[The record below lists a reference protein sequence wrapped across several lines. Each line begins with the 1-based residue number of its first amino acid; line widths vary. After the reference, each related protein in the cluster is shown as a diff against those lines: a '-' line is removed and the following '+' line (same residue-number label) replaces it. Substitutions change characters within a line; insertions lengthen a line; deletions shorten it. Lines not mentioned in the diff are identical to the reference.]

1 MSDAPA
7 SNASA
12 SNISASNAPG
22 TDAPV
27 NNGSVSNEQAVFQ
40 KLADGLATQLIG
52 HESLIERL
60 LIALLSGG
68 HVLLEGPPGVAKTRT
83 INCFADLLDLTF
95 VRIQSTPDLLPADIT
110 GTDIYQQQSGD
121 FRFLSGPLFNNVV
134 LVDEVNRAPP
144 KVQSALLE
152 AMGENQVTTGGLTR
166 ALPEPFLVAAT
177 QNPIEYEGT
186 YPLPEAQLDRFMFF
200 INLVLPEAAH
210 ERQILDHVLNE
221 KRDGT
226 TSKPMPTANAELV
239 AAAQAAVQKV
249 HLSDAVRDYIV
260 RLVTATRGHGAG
272 GAAANSILQAASP
285 RASIFLA
292 SGAQAK
298 AWLDGR
304 DYVVPDDVSSLASD
318 VLAGRIA
325 LDYQARAAGSH
336 ARDVIAEILESTPR
350 V

>member
-1 MSDAPA
+1 MNDSQ
-7 SNASA
+7 
-12 SNISASNAPG
+12 I
-22 TDAPV
+22 
-27 NNGSVSNEQAVFQ
+27 VFQ
-40 KLADGLATQLIG
+40 KFGEALAKQLIG
-52 HESLIERL
+52 HEVLIEKL
-60 LIALLSGG
+60 LIALLTGG

-83 INCFADLLDLTF
+83 INRFASLLDLSF

-152 AMGENQVTTGGLTR
+152 AMGEHQVTTGGVTR
-166 ALPEPFLVAAT
+166 TLPTPFLVAAT

-200 INLVLPEAAH
+200 ISLVLPQAKH
-210 ERQILDHVLNE
+210 ERQILDHVLEE
-221 KRDGT
+221 KQSGEVNKIT
-226 TSKPMPTANAELV
+226 ALANAK
-239 AAAQAAVQKV
+239 AITDARNSVQEI

-260 RLVTATRGHGAG
+260 RLVTATRGYGAG
-272 GAAANSILQAASP
+272 GTAANSIMQAASP

-298 AWLDGR
+298 AWLEGR
-304 DYVVPDDVSSLASD
+304 DHVVPDDVVALVPD

-325 LDYQARAAGSH
+325 LDYQARAAGIS
-336 ARDVIAEILESTPR
+336 ARKVIANLLEATPR

>member
-1 MSDAPA
+1 MNSDDKNSSTMNS
-7 SNASA
+7 SNTQQLFSQL
-12 SNISASNAPG
+12 G
-22 TDAPV
+22 D
-27 NNGSVSNEQAVFQ
+27 E
-40 KLADGLATQLIG
+40 LATQLIG
-52 HESLIERL
+52 HEVMIERL
-60 LIALLSGG
+60 LIALLTGG
-68 HVLLEGPPGVAKTRT
+68 HILLEGPPGVAKTRT
-83 INCFADLLDLTF
+83 INRFAQRLDLGF

-110 GTDIYQQQSGD
+110 GTDIYQQKTED
-121 FRFLSGPLFNNVV
+121 FRFLSGPLFHNVV

-152 AMGENQVTTGGLTR
+152 AMGEHQVTTGGVTR
-166 ALPEPFLVAAT
+166 ALPNPFLVAAT

-200 INLVLPEAAH
+200 VNLVLPQAEH
-210 ERQILDHVLNE
+210 ERKILDHVLEERRSNE
-221 KRDGT
+221 QQ
-226 TSKPMPTANAELV
+226 PATALADAV
-239 AAAQAAVQKV
+239 DIASAQAAVLEV

-272 GAAANSILQAASP
+272 GAAAGSIMQAASP

-292 SGAQAK
+292 CGAQAK

-304 DYVVPDDVSSLASD
+304 DHVVPDDVALLAPD

-325 LDYQARAAGSH
+325 LDYQARASGNS
-336 ARDVIAEILESTPR
+336 ARNVIEDLLKATPR